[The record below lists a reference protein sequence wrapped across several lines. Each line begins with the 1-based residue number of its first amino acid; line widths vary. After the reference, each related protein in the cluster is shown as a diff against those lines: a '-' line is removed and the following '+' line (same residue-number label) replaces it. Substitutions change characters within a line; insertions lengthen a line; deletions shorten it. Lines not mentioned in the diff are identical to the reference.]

1 MPFGVAAAPPN
12 RLCDNSDVTEPAFDL
27 SSTHVHLGRGSRAIP
42 VPDFEWTPE
51 FLARYAAE
59 HEADGAEGRLVMMGS
74 SDASWTTWERHPAG
88 EELVVVISGRLTL
101 VQEIDGAERRIEMR
115 AGEAIVNP
123 RNVWHTSDIDE
134 PCRTLFVTPGLGT
147 EHRPR

>member
-1 MPFGVAAAPPN
+1 M
-12 RLCDNSDVTEPAFDL
+12 SEPAFDL
-27 SSTHVHLGRGSRAIP
+27 SSTDVHLGRGSRAIP

-51 FLARYAAE
+51 FLARYVAE
-59 HEADGAEGRLVMMGS
+59 HEADGAEGRLVMMGW
-74 SDASWTTWERHPAG
+74 SDASWTTWERHPTG

-101 VQEIDGAERRIEMR
+101 IQEIDGAEHRIEMR
-115 AGEAIVNP
+115 EGEAIVNP

-147 EHRPR
+147 DHRPR